1 MNNPLQQTK
10 TNIRIPL
17 VNRKALIIGSPGV
30 YGSESYLK
38 GVAVDLKNYTDFFR
52 SPLGGSWRQ
61 NEITV
66 LQSPS
71 KDSVINEI
79 RALKSAEYSI
89 VIFSGHGYH
98 DGASNSTIVE
108 LSSSVSLDSKEL
120 KIGAPKHTLILDCC
134 RQVYTPKLMFEDLAK
149 AMDKRAV
156 QLSSDE
162 CRRYYD
168 KHIADCANGIVTLY
182 SCSVGESALDDAS
195 RGGVYLSSLLK
206 VATQWLDQ
214 SSVDTSKNWNKLT
227 VVGAHDRAEL
237 LVKQES
243 GNRQNPNIQ
252 KPREEPYFPF
262 AVIA

>member
-195 RGGVYLSSLLK
+195 SHAVVRPKFGRYL
-206 VATQWLDQ
+206 
-214 SSVDTSKNWNKLT
+214 
-227 VVGAHDRAEL
+227 
-237 LVKQES
+237 
-243 GNRQNPNIQ
+243 
-252 KPREEPYFPF
+252 
-262 AVIA
+262 

>member
-1 MNNPLQQTK
+1 
-10 TNIRIPL
+10 
-17 VNRKALIIGSPGV
+17 
-30 YGSESYLK
+30 
-38 GVAVDLKNYTDFFR
+38 
-52 SPLGGSWRQ
+52 
-61 NEITV
+61 V